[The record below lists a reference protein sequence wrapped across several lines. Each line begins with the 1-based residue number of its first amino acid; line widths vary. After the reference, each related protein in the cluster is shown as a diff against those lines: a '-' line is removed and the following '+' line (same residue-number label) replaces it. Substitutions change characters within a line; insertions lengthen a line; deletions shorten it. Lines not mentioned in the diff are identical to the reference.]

1 MGKTVQIW
9 LVAGV
14 VALIAMG
21 FFAISTVKQHD
32 SDDWETLARK
42 HLEKGQSDMAA
53 SGLRMAREALTK
65 VLGKDDLEIV
75 RINQQLLKIHLSNY
89 QFAEAIPIAEAISQ
103 RMSRVFGKD
112 GIDSIHSLRDLA
124 EIYRKAGRIEE
135 AIKLN
140 RIVIELLTAK
150 FGSSDIE
157 TLSAN
162 SSLSQSFW
170 EAGKRKE
177 AIDMLTIVANQSKQ
191 LFEVSD
197 LTTDSLTTLSRWEHE
212 VGRCDRALD
221 ALLQLEPALIRQVGT
236 NHLSTEKVRAAIKR
250 LIAAP
255 KSGIGCVNA
264 YD

>member
-1 MGKTVQIW
+1 
-9 LVAGV
+9 

-21 FFAISTVKQHD
+21 LFAISTVKHHD

-42 HLEKGQSDMAA
+42 NLEKGQSDMAA
-53 SGLRMAREALTK
+53 SGLRIAREALTK

-89 QFAEAIPIAEAISQ
+89 HFAEAIPIAEAISQ
-103 RMSRVFGKD
+103 RMSRVFGEG
-112 GIDSIHSLRDLA
+112 GIESIHSLRDLA
-124 EIYRKAGRIEE
+124 EIYKKAGRIEE

-162 SSLSQSFW
+162 FNLSQSYW
-170 EAGKRKE
+170 EAGKKNE
-177 AIDMLTIVANQSKQ
+177 AIDMLTIVAHQSRQ
-191 LFEVSD
+191 LFEASD

-212 VGRCDRALD
+212 VGRCDKALD
-221 ALLQLEPALIRQVGT
+221 ALLQLEPVLVRQVGA
-236 NHLSTEKVRAAIKR
+236 NHLSTEKVRTVIKR

-255 KSGIGCVNA
+255 KSGSGCLNA
-264 YD
+264 YN